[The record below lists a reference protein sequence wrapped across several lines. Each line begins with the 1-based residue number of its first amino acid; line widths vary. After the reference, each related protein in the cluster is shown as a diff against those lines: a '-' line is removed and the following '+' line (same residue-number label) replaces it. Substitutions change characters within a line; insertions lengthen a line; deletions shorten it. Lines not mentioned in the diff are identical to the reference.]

1 MRLEEKT
8 TSSKLIYDG
17 KVVKL
22 FEDEVELPNGN
33 PARREYVKHVGAVCI
48 LPLTDDGR
56 VVLERQF
63 RYPFGEILTEIPAG
77 KLDSPDEDPT
87 AAALRE
93 LQEETGIVPREIV
106 YLGDYLGS
114 PAIFG
119 ERIRMFLARGL
130 TYREQHLDEDEF
142 LEVFTMP
149 LDEAVEKV
157 LSGEIPDGK
166 TQAAVLKVYTIL
178 QKEGKKT

>member
-8 TSSKLIYDG
+8 ISSKLIYDG

-22 FEDEVELPNGN
+22 YEDEVELPNGR
-33 PARREYVKHVGAVCI
+33 PATREYVRHVGAVCI
-48 LPLTDDGR
+48 LPLTDDGQ
-56 VVLERQF
+56 VVLERQY
-63 RYPFGEILTEIPAG
+63 RYPFDEILTEIPSG

-87 AAALRE
+87 LAALRE

-130 TYREQHLDEDEF
+130 TFREQKLDEDEF
-142 LEVFTMP
+142 LEVFQMP
-149 LDEAVEKV
+149 LQEAVEKA
-157 LSGEIPDGK
+157 LAGELPDGK
-166 TQAAVLKVYTIL
+166 TQLAVLRVHAML
-178 QKEGKKT
+178 QKEGKIQ